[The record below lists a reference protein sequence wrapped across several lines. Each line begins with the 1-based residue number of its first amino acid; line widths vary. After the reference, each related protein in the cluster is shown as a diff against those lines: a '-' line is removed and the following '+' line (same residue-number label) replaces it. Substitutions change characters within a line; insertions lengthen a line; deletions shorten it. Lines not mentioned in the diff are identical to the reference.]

1 MNFISISYSDTN
13 FQTLCR
19 LYQERMTQI
28 TSKLEE
34 VRSGKA
40 KEYLGPLAQLQEN
53 MRIRMEVT
61 ANLRQFRLINVQ
73 HKYDAE
79 DLAIRQNYEVN

>member
-1 MNFISISYSDTN
+1 MA
-13 FQTLCR
+13 
-19 LYQERMTQI
+19 QI
-28 TSKLEE
+28 TTKLEE

-61 ANLRQFRLINVQ
+61 ASLRQFRLLNLQ
-73 HKYDAE
+73 NKFDAE
-79 DLAIRQNYEVN
+79 ELAIRQNYDVSLVSIKL

>member
-1 MNFISISYSDTN
+1 
-13 FQTLCR
+13 
-19 LYQERMTQI
+19 MTQI

-61 ANLRQFRLINVQ
+61 ANLRQFRLINVT

-79 DLAIRQNYEVN
+79 DLAIRQNYEVKLHTTNNILSVCLALSILVIT